1 MVRPSM
7 NASEPGILL
16 VPDFYD
22 PTACAKVRQAMDRAR
37 LSPAEI
43 YADGYRVVRDVR
55 CAFDVEISD
64 DVLEEVQH
72 AIDAILPDV
81 SGFFRIPLSSDEGPS
96 FVRYVAGG
104 FYRRHRD
111 VAPRWNDD
119 FPRRISVVL
128 ALSSAGQHCE
138 GGALRVYRPEPF
150 DIVPRAGT
158 LVAFPA
164 HLPHEVLPVTEGV
177 RDVVVDW
184 LY

>member
-1 MVRPSM
+1 M
-7 NASEPGILL
+7 NASAAGILV

-22 PTACAKVRQAMDRAR
+22 PSACAKVRQAMDRAH

-43 YADGYRVVRDVR
+43 YADGYRFDPDIRR
-55 CAFDVEISD
+55 AFDVEISD
-64 DVLEEVQH
+64 DVLEEVQR
-72 AIDAILPDV
+72 AVEAILPKV
-81 SGFFRIPLSSDEGPS
+81 SGFFSIPLSSDEGPA

-111 VAPRWNDD
+111 IAAEWNDD
-119 FPRRISVVL
+119 FPRRISVVV

-164 HLPHEVLPVTEGV
+164 HMPHEVLPVTEGV

-184 LY
+184 FY

>member
-1 MVRPSM
+1 M
-7 NASEPGILL
+7 NSREAGVLL
-16 VPDFYD
+16 LPDFYD

-43 YADGYRVVRDVR
+43 YADGYHVDADTR
-55 CAFDVEISD
+55 CAFDVEIGD
-64 DVLEEVQH
+64 DVLEEVQRS
-72 AIDAILPDV
+72 IDAILPDV
-81 SGFFRIPLSSDEGPS
+81 SGFFRIPLSRDEGPA
-96 FVRYVAGG
+96 FVRYIAGG

-111 VAPRWNDD
+111 IAPDWDED

-128 ALSSAGQHCE
+128 VLSSAGQHCE

-164 HLPHEVLPVTEGV
+164 DMPHEVLPVTEGV

-184 LY
+184 FY